1 MKVRRKIMALGT
13 ALAMAFVMIAS
24 LVMVTDVKA
33 AMNLPEIV
41 DQEGYG
47 IQYCLNDDGTIE
59 QQNYQK
65 NYLAR
70 FDKNLSLDAVTVDK
84 ASKVVTITNMKCSGM
99 DIDTNKGWTYIF
111 KGTNSLSNRLCVE
124 SESFAGPDA
133 VGEVTIGLTNDSKL
147 TIGDGS
153 GENEGLSY
161 IKITLADGTT
171 CSVDLDKAETQYG
184 RKNVKDAVF
193 SGATSGGGTDDP
205 TVDPKAPTE
214 DTSTV
219 TTVTDGSSATIA
231 PAEDGTLSFR
241 IDKPLSYFEDGGELY
256 IDGTLIERSQY
267 TYKEG
272 STIITLV
279 KELAT
284 KLSDGAAHVFKVKF
298 NDGTEVTSNITIGT
312 AAAASSTAATTGTAA
327 SSTAATTTKVTSP
340 KTADVL
346 PIAGIA
352 LVFVGATA
360 IGVIAIRRKNS

>member
-33 AMNLPEIV
+33 DEP
-41 DQEGYG
+41 
-47 IQYCLNDDGTIE
+47 TIIS
-59 QQNYQK
+59 K
-65 NYLAR
+65 V
-70 FDKNLSLDAVTVDK
+70 NLSFTVPKAGTEVTAGDSGQTPK
-84 ASKVVTITNMKCSGM
+84 PVVSSTTVGLQKGPDTPGGVYCKSSTDSNAFYGTFEDGKTYYAYVYVNADQGYAFNQTEGGFQFEVSGAK
-99 DIDTNKGWTYIF
+99 I
-111 KGTNSLSNRLCVE
+111 
-124 SESFAGPDA
+124 ESFQVEGGMYANA
-133 VGEVTIGLTNDSKL
+133 ILSFKIG
-147 TIGDGS
+147 GDDPS
-153 GENEGLSY
+153 E
-161 IKITLADGTT
+161 
-171 CSVDLDKAETQYG
+171 
-184 RKNVKDAVF
+184 
-193 SGATSGGGTDDP
+193 DP
-205 TVDPKAPTE
+205 TVDPTVDPTTPTE

-279 KELAT
+279 KELAS

-298 NDGTEVTSNITIGT
+298 NDGTEVTSNITVGT
-312 AAAASSTAATTGTAA
+312 AAASSAANGTSGTA

-340 KTADVL
+340 KTADAL

>member
-1 MKVRRKIMALGT
+1 MRQTKRKFVALST
-13 ALAMAFVMIAS
+13 ALAMALVLVAS
-24 LVMVTDVKA
+24 LVPSFGARAQEIKPSGGGDNQVTL
-33 AMNLPEIV
+33 MP
-41 DQEGYG
+41 
-47 IQYCLNDDGTIE
+47 DGTLHDGYTSGGI
-59 QQNYQK
+59 
-65 NYLAR
+65 AR
-70 FDKNLSLDAVTVDK
+70 LSAGSVDSFTVDATNKVATFKNLSL
-84 ASKVVTITNMKCSGM
+84 SGTF
-99 DIDTNKGWTYIF
+99 DIDESGWTF
-111 KGTNSLSNRLCVE
+111 VFEGTNVIKKNETEFGATGGQLNLEQGSCTIKMANDAKLT
-124 SESFAGPDA
+124 A
-133 VGEVTIGLTNDSKL
+133 VGGVGAPSEDA
-147 TIGDGS
+147 
-153 GENEGLSY
+153 
-161 IKITLADGTT
+161 IKLADGTT
-171 CSVDLDKAETQYG
+171 VN
-184 RKNVKDAVF
+184 KNPFVTTFGSQNPITDVVF
-193 SGATSGGGTDDP
+193 SGSASGGGGTDPSEDP
-205 TVDPKAPTE
+205 TVDPTE

-256 IDGTLIERSQY
+256 IDGILIERSQY

-298 NDGTEVTSNITIGT
+298 NDGTEVTSNITVGT
-312 AAAASSTAATTGTAA
+312 AAASSAANGTSGTA